1 VQKPAGKDH
10 REDSQA
16 RHLSA
21 TTLSMKNRD
30 LCAMFAATLG
40 KHGFTTNNTQLSPGN
55 RIRSTGLKNEPR
67 PAGNEALF
75 LTLTFRF
82 KDY

>member
-1 VQKPAGKDH
+1 
-10 REDSQA
+10 
-16 RHLSA
+16 
-21 TTLSMKNRD
+21 
-30 LCAMFAATLG
+30 MFAATLG

-55 RIRSTGLKNEPR
+55 RIRSTGLKKEPR